1 MLWCYGGISLSEK
14 ILLYCSHPPCDDVR
28 WHSAFLWRWSEV
40 NWRRH
45 WDVASGYYTNYL
57 RTSTALLWVAL
68 ITAIT
73 TKWFMGGWHMQC
85 EYTGKGMIRPFL
97 GGTERDSKNVIMLLR
112 TVWSWRCLNCLLLDH
127 GWLRVIETMGRETA
141 NKGKLHYIIS
151 QKLSRDQQSLPRVV
165 KALQFK

>member
-1 MLWCYGGISLSEK
+1 MLWWYLSLWKDLIVLFSP
-14 ILLYCSHPPCDDVR
+14 S
-28 WHSAFLWRWSEV
+28 LWWCERTQCLPVEMKWGEL
-40 NWRRH
+40 
-45 WDVASGYYTNYL
+45 AQTLGYYTNYL

-127 GWLRVIETMGRETA
+127 GWLRVIETMGSETA